1 MMESMSSKSIKSAF
15 SKMDSIS
22 GGLSTIKNTDSRC
35 KNVIRMRSDE
45 VDEEIKENPKKRVSF
60 SLNFYQIKLS
70 IIASEYEPSDSHMSV
85 NKIPENQ
92 SIST

>member
-1 MMESMSSKSIKSAF
+1 
-15 SKMDSIS
+15 MDSIS

-60 SLNFYQIKLS
+60 SLNFY
-70 IIASEYEPSDSHMSV
+70 
-85 NKIPENQ
+85 
-92 SIST
+92 